1 MSNNSDKST
10 ATDVLG
16 SLRSRTRAVHQ
27 RLHQHPITRYLIRK
41 NLTLDQYVT
50 ALYAFDRYHEMIESE
65 QNKFPEFNSRPRA
78 SILIKRDYLKLTDNP
93 SNPFPPCPP
102 LNLENSPNAGL
113 GLMYVVEGAR
123 QGGNMIARN
132 INNILALDANCGA
145 AFFSQVSIK
154 QETDWNSFISLLNQR
169 CTDLQI
175 CCDAAICAFEG
186 LESYLRTAQ
195 EALPISIDLTEP
207 A

>member
-1 MSNNSDKST
+1 MSNISDKDS

-27 RLHQHPITRYLIRK
+27 RLHQHPITRHLIRK

-50 ALYAFDRYHEMIESE
+50 ALYAFDRYHEMIEYE
-65 QNKFPEFNSRPRA
+65 QNKFPEFNCRQRA
-78 SILIKRDYLKLTDNP
+78 SILIKQDYLKLTGNP

-102 LNLENSPNAGL
+102 LHLENSSNAGL

-132 INNILALDANCGA
+132 INNMLALDTNRGA
-145 AFFSQVSIK
+145 AFFSQGSIG
-154 QETDWNSFISLLNQR
+154 QDTDWNSFTSLLSQR

-175 CCDAAICAFEG
+175 CCNAAMSTFEG
-186 LESYLRTAQ
+186 LESYLWTAQ
-195 EALPISIDLTEP
+195 EALPISIELTEP